1 MFLHYKPYLKFYAQK
16 NRKVSTK
23 SEWLVWN
30 CLLKWDKLW
39 YRFLRQ
45 KPIAGYILDFYCPK
59 LKLCIEIDG
68 ESHEWVG
75 DYDEKR
81 DFLLKSLWIK
91 TIRYKDDSVL
101 HNLEWVW
108 LDIEY
113 IVTERSKEVKNP
125 PS

>member
-1 MFLHYKPYLKFYAQK
+1 MFLHYKPYLKSYAQK

-45 KPIAGYILDFYCPK
+45 KPISGYILDFYCPK

>member
-1 MFLHYKPYLKFYAQK
+1 
-16 NRKVSTK
+16 
-23 SEWLVWN
+23 
-30 CLLKWDKLW
+30 LKWDKLW